1 MKIDNKSRNILFKA
15 NSILLLFVFLF
26 LLMCCAPNKTEDINA
41 ITNSEEFPSISY
53 KDLDA
58 IVTDSGKL
66 KNRLIT
72 PELLQFDKRE
82 EPIIDFPQGLHFFS
96 YNEEGSIES
105 QIKCNTA
112 VYYQKTELWELRNDV
127 EVVNAKGEVV
137 NTELLYWDTKKKRIY
152 SDQFVKITS
161 TDNVFT
167 GNSFETNEKI
177 DPYVLTKVRGEMDI
191 KEDQMTMED
200 N

>member
-1 MKIDNKSRNILFKA
+1 MKTNDKSRILFKA

-26 LLMCCAPNKTEDINA
+26 LLMCCAPNKIEDINA
-41 ITNSEEFPSISY
+41 ITNREEYPSISY

-66 KNRLIT
+66 KHRLVT
-72 PELLQFDKRE
+72 PLLLQFDQKA
-82 EPIIDFPQGLHFFS
+82 EPITDFPQGLHFFI
-96 YNEEGSIES
+96 YNTDGGIES

-112 VYYQKTELWELRNDV
+112 KHFQKLELWELRNDV

-137 NTELLYWDTKKKRIY
+137 NTELLYWDMKKKRIY

-191 KEDQMTMED
+191 KEVQMTTED
-200 N
+200 D

>member
-1 MKIDNKSRNILFKA
+1 MKTNDKSRILFRA

-26 LLMCCAPNKTEDINA
+26 LLMCCTPNKIEDINA
-41 ITNSEEFPSISY
+41 IENREELPSISY
-53 KDLDA
+53 RDLDA
-58 IVTDSGKL
+58 VVTDSGKL
-66 KNRLIT
+66 KHRLVT
-72 PELLQFDKRE
+72 PLLLQFDQRA
-82 EPIIDFPQGLHFFS
+82 EPITDFPQGLHFFS
-96 YNEEGSIES
+96 YNEDGGIES

-161 TDNVFT
+161 IDNVFT

-191 KEDQMTMED
+191 NEAPMTMED

>member
-1 MKIDNKSRNILFKA
+1 MKIDNKSRNILFKT
-15 NSILLLFVFLF
+15 NNILLLFVFLF

-41 ITNSEEFPSISY
+41 ITNREELPSISW
-53 KDLDA
+53 KELDA
-58 IVTDSGKL
+58 VATDSGRL
-66 KNRLIT
+66 IHRLIT
-72 PELLQFDKRE
+72 PELLQFDQKA
-82 EPIIDFPQGLHFFS
+82 EPVTEFPQGLHFFS
-96 YNEEGSIES
+96 YNINGDIES

-112 VYYQKTELWELRNDV
+112 KYFQKTELWELRNDV
-127 EVVNAKGEVV
+127 EAVNAKGEVV
-137 NTELLYWDTKKKRIY
+137 NTELLYWDMKKKRIY

-191 KEDQMTMED
+191 KEAQMTTED
-200 N
+200 D

>member
-1 MKIDNKSRNILFKA
+1 MRTNNKSRNLLFRA
-15 NSILLLFVFLF
+15 NSILLMFVFLF

-41 ITNSEEFPSISY
+41 ITNREEYPSISY
-53 KDLDA
+53 KELDA
-58 IVTDSGKL
+58 VVTDSGRL
-66 KNRLIT
+66 KHRLIT
-72 PELLQFDKRE
+72 PELLQFDQKE
-82 EPIIDFPQGLHFFS
+82 EPVTDFPQGLHFFS
-96 YNEEGSIES
+96 YNEDGSIES

-112 VYYQKTELWELRNDV
+112 KYFQKTELWELRNDV

-167 GNSFETNEKI
+167 GNSFETNERI
-177 DPYVLTKVRGEMDI
+177 DPYVLKGVRGEMDV
-191 KEDQMTMED
+191 KEEQTNTES